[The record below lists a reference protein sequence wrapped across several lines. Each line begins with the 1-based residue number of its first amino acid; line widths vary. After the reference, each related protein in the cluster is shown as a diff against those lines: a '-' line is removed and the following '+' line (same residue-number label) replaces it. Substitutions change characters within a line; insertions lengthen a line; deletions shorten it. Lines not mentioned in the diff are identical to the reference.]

1 MSWKR
6 RHIVANGEGNREE
19 NLTQSAK
26 GPPQMG

>member
-6 RHIVANGEGNREE
+6 LHIVANGDREE